1 MNIKKIILILII
13 CFLFVFLGVSL
24 YVCNKNNTEDNI
36 LSDKIKVMYKQID
49 KDKSNYIVL
58 NDGISDDKKILVK
71 FFLGDFSYSDG
82 YVVAVETSNY
92 KGIYKINVED
102 GTSSMVIERHEIEK
116 WVEDNGFKKSG
127 SVYQPEISVDD
138 IERVF
143 FKISIDNK
151 LYVCKEE
158 NSEINILFETDA
170 SSQYTIG
177 SDKRTIFGVSNEK
190 IISYNLITG
199 EIQTIVERPSD
210 GWISVNSDGTK
221 VAYQDNG
228 LYLYDVRTKT
238 TTKICDD
245 ERFSNKIVFSDDGK
259 YLACSVLHYGLFTT
273 PDYGTLY
280 VYDMQNGCTES
291 VIKLNNEGQ
300 SGYFDL
306 Y

>member
-1 MNIKKIILILII
+1 MNIKKVIFLLVI
-13 CFLFVFLGVSL
+13 CFIFVFLGISL
-24 YVCNKNNTEDNI
+24 FVCNKNDKEGDV

-58 NDGISDDKKILVK
+58 NDGVSGEKKILVN

-92 KGIYKINVED
+92 QGIYKINVED
-102 GTSSMVIERHEIEK
+102 GISSMILERQEIEK
-116 WVEDNGFKKSG
+116 WVENNGFKKSG
-127 SVYQPEISVDD
+127 SVYQPEITVGD

-151 LYVCKEE
+151 LYVCEEE
-158 NSEINILFETDA
+158 NSEIHILFETDA
-170 SSQYTIG
+170 FSQYTIG
-177 SDKRTIFGVSNEK
+177 SDKETIFGVSNGN
-190 IISYNLITG
+190 IISYDLIT
-199 EIQTIVERPSD
+199 EEVQVIAECPSD
-210 GWISVNSDGTK
+210 KWVSVNSDGTK

-228 LYLYDVRTKT
+228 LYMYDVENKIK
-238 TTKICDD
+238 TKICDD
-245 ERFSNKIVFSDDGK
+245 ERFTNKIIFSDDGK
-259 YLACSVLHYGLFTT
+259 YLAYSVLYYGLFTT

-280 VYDMQNGCTES
+280 VYDLQNGCTES
-291 VIKLNNEGQ
+291 LIKLNNEGQ